1 MSYGVLNVKVQVGI
15 FNHEKALVGAFSVI
29 VKNLRIFVWS
39 YRAALSRGSVVKW
52 GSPWRL
58 SSSLHKS
65 IKLLLRADNVPTRP
79 CYTCHDFPSHSRH
92 TSRITPRPHH
102 HIIVNCWKIRG
113 SPPGRLQSPPPVP
126 KLQQEVDNISEN
138 IHCWAAGWLLLL
150 LMIRHYLNIWFCD
163 TKSFFTWPRSL
174 TFLFLHS

>member
-1 MSYGVLNVKVQVGI
+1 MLFI
-15 FNHEKALVGAFSVI
+15 L
-29 VKNLRIFVWS
+29 
-39 YRAALSRGSVVKW
+39 VKW

-79 CYTCHDFPSHSRH
+79 CYTCHDVTPHSRH
-92 TSRITPRPHH
+92 TSRVTPRPHH

-113 SPPGRLQSPPPVP
+113 WTPGRLQSPPGVP

-138 IHCWAAGWLLLL
+138 THCWAAGHWLVVAAADDTTLSE
-150 LMIRHYLNIWFCD
+150 YLILCHKKFLYVA
-163 TKSFFTWPRSL
+163 SL
-174 TFLFLHS
+174 PYFLVSAQLKIVDFKIDLNN